1 MNSVAKTDLTFQNF
15 TFNPITENGQVWLT
29 SAELAKA
36 IGYKKTDAISQLYS
50 RNADEFT
57 NAMTTTLKMSVV
69 RKTGTVDMVV
79 RLFSLRGAHL
89 IAMFASTPVAKQFR
103 KWVLDILDHQ
113 PVRDLKAKSPTQ
125 REIDAHNIN
134 SLAGHYEFFYSA
146 WKEEI
151 YPALKLLGSP
161 LAGRLWDRFQDGN
174 AFVTRLKQD
183 INRRLSAGEKPWIEL
198 K

>member
-1 MNSVAKTDLTFQNF
+1 MNSVAKTDLTFQKF
-15 TFNPITENGQVWLT
+15 TFNPVTENGQVWLT
-29 SAELAKA
+29 SAELARALEYSSSKS
-36 IGYKKTDAISQLYS
+36 ISTLYS
-50 RNADEFT
+50 RNEDEFT
-57 NAMTTTLKMSVV
+57 PAMTQVIEVMTSGNY
-69 RKTGTVDMVV
+69 RK
-79 RLFSLRGAHL
+79 RIRIFSLRGAHL
-89 IAMFASTPVAKQFR
+89 LAMFAKTEVAKLFR

-151 YPALKLLGSP
+151 YPALKLLGPP

>member
-1 MNSVAKTDLTFQNF
+1 MNSVAKTDLTFQKF
-15 TFNPITENGQVWLT
+15 TFNPVTENGQVWLT
-29 SAELAKA
+29 SAELARALEYSSSKS
-36 IGYKKTDAISQLYS
+36 ISTLYS
-50 RNADEFT
+50 RNEDEFT
-57 NAMTTTLKMSVV
+57 PAMTQVIEVMTSGNY
-69 RKTGTVDMVV
+69 RK
-79 RLFSLRGAHL
+79 RIRIFSLRGAHL
-89 IAMFASTPVAKQFR
+89 LAMFAKTEVAKLFR

-161 LAGRLWDRFQDGN
+161 LAGRLSDRFQDGN